1 MTIKKFFYATK
12 ILINLLYS
20 KKIYLINS
28 PQNYISLI
36 EYLNEKNIDNKKTK
50 IFIGFTSQNSV
61 KQILKIHK
69 SEIGIKNKLIFLQ
82 KIFDERKRK
91 ILFLVLQV
99 LKVSKSF
106 CIVGDK
112 KSFLFKLLY
121 QGSKKTVFLDDGL
134 NLLTFKDSD
143 IKVKEYELFSYFDLK
158 TKKLVKNRFTYLR
171 KKTLINNVNNNHIWL
186 LGTPAANFEIIDNE
200 DYKKIINLFAKK
212 FKNKKIFF
220 FPHRDEVVDNTFF
233 LKNIVIKKNITEP
246 IEIYTS
252 KQKTMPFL
260 IAGFY
265 STALHILNMILREK
279 KITLMNINFDTNFVK
294 TANLKKLYNLEN
306 LKKQYNLVK
315 VILKKN
321 NIKNF
326 F

>member
-12 ILINLLYS
+12 ILTNLIFL

-36 EYLNEKNIDNKKTK
+36 EYLSERNIDDKRVK
-50 IFIGFTSQNSV
+50 IFVGFTSPNSLN
-61 KQILKIHK
+61 QILKIHK
-69 SEIGIKNKLIFLQ
+69 SKIGISNKLIFLQ
-82 KIFDERKRK
+82 KVFSEKK
-91 ILFLVLQV
+91 KKLLTLLQV
-99 LKVSKSF
+99 LKFNKSF

-112 KSFLFKLLY
+112 KSYLFKLLY
-121 QGSKKTVFLDDGL
+121 QGSKKTIFLDDGL
-134 NLLTFKDSD
+134 SLLTFKDND
-143 IKVKEYELFSYFDLK
+143 IKVNEYELFSYFDLK
-158 TKKLVKNRFTYLR
+158 SKKLVKNKFTYLK
-171 KKTLINNVNNNHIWL
+171 KKTLITNIDNNYILL
-186 LGTPAANFEIIDNE
+186 LGTPAANFKIIKNK
-200 DYKKIINLFAKK
+200 DYNKIINLFARK

-220 FPHRDEVVDNTFF
+220 FPHRDEIIDNTFF
-233 LKNIVIKKNITEP
+233 LKNIIIKKNITEP
-246 IEIYTS
+246 IEIYAC
-252 KQKTMPFL
+252 KQKKMPFL

-265 STALHILNMILREK
+265 STALHILSLILSEK

-315 VILKKN
+315 VIFKKKK
-321 NIKNF
+321 IINF

>member
-1 MTIKKFFYATK
+1 MIFKKFFYATK
-12 ILINLLYS
+12 TVINLLFL

-28 PQNYISLI
+28 PQNYISLV
-36 EYLNEKNIDNKKTK
+36 EYLSEKNIDDKKVK
-50 IFIGFTSQNSV
+50 IFVGFTSQNSL

-69 SEIGIKNKLIFLQ
+69 SKIGINNRLIFLQ
-82 KIFDERKRK
+82 KIFSEKKKK
-91 ILFLVLQV
+91 ILLIMLQV
-99 LKVSKSF
+99 LNVKKSF
-106 CIVGDK
+106 CVVGDK

-134 NLLTFKDSD
+134 NLLTFKDND
-143 IKVKEYELFSYFDLK
+143 IKVNEYELFSYFDLK
-158 TKKLVKNRFTYLR
+158 TKKLVKNKFTYL
-171 KKTLINNVNNNHIWL
+171 KNKTLINNIDNNHIWL

-200 DYKKIINLFAKK
+200 DYKKIINLFARK

-220 FPHRDEVVDNTFF
+220 FPHRDEVIDNTFF

-265 STALHILNMILREK
+265 STALHILNLILSEK
-279 KITLMNINFDTNFVK
+279 KITLMNINFDINFVK
-294 TANLKKLYNLEN
+294 TANLKKLYKLDN

-315 VILKKN
+315 VILEKN